1 MVFFLAHNVKCKYP
15 NESEMVQREAR
26 TDGPTRELASTHLL
40 PTMMIVNNTI
50 FQIEE
55 RQRLIVTLSWG
66 KSFIQV
72 KNSGYDRI

>member
-1 MVFFLAHNVKCKYP
+1 MVFLLAHIVKCKYP